1 MEGEKM
7 KSHRK
12 LLIGLAA
19 ASGCLCIGV
28 CAVLGALVLIY
39 PNVYNAMLS
48 ESSLAVGETAPDF
61 QLETLTGETF
71 TLSQFRGQP
80 VLLTIGATWCPDCRL
95 EAPLLQQLHES
106 QSNLV
111 ILMVDSKEDAS
122 TVQEY
127 ADEFGLTFPI
137 ALDVDGTV
145 NDAYRV
151 WAIPTELLIDKNG
164 TVRARIIERVTED
177 GLAAMLEESG
187 INP

>member
-1 MEGEKM
+1 M

-19 ASGCLCIGV
+19 ASGCLCIAV

-39 PNVYNAMLS
+39 PSVYNAMLS
-48 ESSLAVGETAPDF
+48 ESSLAVGEEAPDF
-61 QLETLTGETF
+61 QLETLTGETL

-80 VLLTIGATWCPDCRL
+80 VLLSIGATWCPDCRL
-95 EAPLLQQLHES
+95 EAPLLQQLHER
-106 QSNLV
+106 QTGLV
-111 ILMVDSKEDAS
+111 ILAIDSKEDAQ

-137 ALDVDGTV
+137 ALDLDGTV

-151 WAIPTELLIDKNG
+151 WAIPTNLLIDENG
-164 TVRARIIERVTED
+164 IVRARVIERVSED
-177 GLAAMLEESG
+177 NLAAMLEKAG
-187 INP
+187 ITP